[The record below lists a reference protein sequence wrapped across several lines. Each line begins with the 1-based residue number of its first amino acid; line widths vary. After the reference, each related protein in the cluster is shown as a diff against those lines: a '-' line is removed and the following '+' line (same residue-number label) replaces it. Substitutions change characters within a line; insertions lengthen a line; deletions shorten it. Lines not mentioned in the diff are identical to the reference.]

1 METFLRAKI
10 RDLFQ
15 AAGNTPS
22 FREALNNLVRYW
34 AIDGNALAIRLYG
47 MPSSPLA

>member
-1 METFLRAKI
+1 METFLSAKM

-15 AAGNTPS
+15 VAGNTPS
-22 FREALNNLVRYW
+22 FKEALNNLFRCW
-34 AIDGNALAIRLYG
+34 AMVGNALAMRLWG